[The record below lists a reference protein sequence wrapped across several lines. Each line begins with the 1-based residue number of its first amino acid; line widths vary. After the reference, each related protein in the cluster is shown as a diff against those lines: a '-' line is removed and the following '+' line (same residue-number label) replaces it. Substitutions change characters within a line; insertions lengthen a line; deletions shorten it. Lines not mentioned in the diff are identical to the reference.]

1 MLNKL
6 LIIFKFHH
14 ITIIN
19 KKISIY
25 IYILTKKK
33 LVNIEIIIPIN
44 IYIHSNKNISTQFS
58 LILKFQ

>member
-6 LIIFKFHH
+6 LIILKFHH

-19 KKISIY
+19 KKISLN
-25 IYILTKKK
+25 ILTKK

-44 IYIHSNKNISTQFS
+44 MHIHSNKNISTQFS